1 MNAKVT
7 ATIAVAVVALMV
19 FAAAGSTTYS
29 WFSDSEETDI
39 NITTAKVEISVG
51 WDEGKAGAT
60 NGSGNTGFI
69 STGALNGLAP
79 GLSENHTY
87 TINSTSTIDVFVKT
101 YVELKVESGTAPYK
115 NNTPLYITF
124 DDMTFPLSIDEE
136 MPITDWVSMKAVEV
150 GTTATTT
157 HDIVLGMDS
166 TGSNAGDNAWA
177 GIAYKLNIKT
187 VAYQYNA
194 DLDFDP
200 IIDPTNNVININT
213 VGDLRAFATS
223 VNAGSDYAG
232 KVIRLTK
239 SVSLKGYDWAP
250 IGNYDNGKAFR
261 GTFDGQD
268 NTISDLYVD
277 NDNCAG
283 LFGWSEGKI
292 MNVIVDGAQIKT
304 HHYAGVICGY
314 SNNSVATTIENC
326 QVKNATIECTQ
337 HIVNGKLDDGDK
349 VGGIIGHADGND
361 LINKCT
367 VSDSMLI
374 AFRDV
379 GGIAG
384 AAAYKITNCEVNNVS
399 ICSNNEK
406 WTSGNREY
414 NATGIFA
421 SERCALKGDSGN
433 SYSDVIF
440 GPAISTVD
448 ELKAYGYVVSSGNFK
463 GKIAV
468 LTNDID
474 LGGVEWIPI
483 GINNNNSVD
492 QIGVFDG
499 RGYCISNFDV
509 NYAKNAG
516 LFGCIMGSIKNLS
529 VKSVTINSNDYAGAI
544 VGKIFGDIE
553 NCHASDV
560 KITVSPYEK
569 ENIFDGGAKAGGVA
583 GFVVTSETALA
594 YTVSNCSATNVTIDG
609 YRDLGGVVGFLDKGN
624 VESQCIA
631 SDIRIS
637 YIFVEGNYDSGTKNQ
652 NAGAIVGRYGD
663 ATVSF
668 TNETNNDFVWTIT
681 VKSDS
686 ELNDAIKK
694 GASTITLKDGT
705 YHADLYNITERDQLT
720 IIGSGAGTKLAFNN
734 LQVRASQFDTL
745 TIENCEILRM
755 PDKNWGH
762 LVFGSSDNANGVY
775 TISNC
780 IFNGV
785 GSQGIYINQNVEA
798 TFNIKN
804 CTFNDNFGGEGA
816 ITIQNNPGVK
826 VTVNVIDCEFNNIPD
841 TSHKICV
848 LCENNDCILNAD
860 GVDAYCKKAE
870 KPYPLV

>member
-39 NITTAKVEISVG
+39 NITTAKVEISVS
-51 WDEGKAGAT
+51 WDEGKTGAT

-124 DDMTFPLSIDEE
+124 DGMKFPLSIDEE

-166 TGSNAGDNAWA
+166 TGSDAGDNAWA

-232 KVIRLTK
+232 KEIRLTK

-261 GTFDGQD
+261 GTFDGQG

-283 LFGWSEGKI
+283 LFGWSEGNIK
-292 MNVIVDGAQIKT
+292 NVIVDGAQIKT

-384 AAAYKITNCEVNNVS
+384 AAAHMITNCAVNNVS

-406 WTSGNREY
+406 WTSGNSEY

-421 SERCALKGDSGN
+421 SERCTFYNVDNKSEN
-433 SYSDVIF
+433 VRF

-448 ELKAYGYVVSSGNFK
+448 ELKAYGDVVSSGNFK

-474 LGGVEWIPI
+474 LGGVKWIPI
-483 GINNNNSVD
+483 GIDDNNSID

-516 LFGCIMGSIKNLS
+516 LFGCIKGSIKNLS

-560 KITVSPYEK
+560 KITVSPYK
-569 ENIFDGGAKAGGVA
+569 DGDKYDGGAKAGGVA

-637 YIFVEGNYDSGTKNQ
+637 YIFVEGEYDSGTKNQ

-668 TNETNNDFVWTIT
+668 TNETNNDFVWAIT
-681 VKSDS
+681 VTSDL
-686 ELNDAIKK
+686 ELDDAITK

-705 YHADLYNITERDQLT
+705 YDANLYEIAERDQLT

-745 TIENCEILRM
+745 TIENCEILKM
-755 PDKNWGH
+755 PNKSWGH
-762 LVFGSSDNANGVY
+762 LVFGSSTVPGGVY
-775 TISNC
+775 TLSNC

-785 GSQGIYINQNVEA
+785 GTQGIYINQNVEA
-798 TFNIKN
+798 TFNIEN
-804 CTFNDNFGGEGA
+804 CTFNGDFGGEGA
-816 ITIQNNPGVK
+816 ITIQNNDNVN
-826 VTVNVIDCEFNNIPD
+826 VTVNVTGCTFNNIPE
-841 TSHKICV
+841 TSHKIYMIYKY
-848 LCENNDCILNAD
+848 DGFTLNAD
-860 GVDAYCKKAE
+860 GVDQFWKDGKGSGSE
-870 KPYPLV
+870 